1 LIETAL
7 ISASSR
13 ADETIFGRPLL
24 ERLILLCGRV
34 GIQRFIVETGSAKQ
48 ESTATALGS
57 LRHSPQVLLIDSFA
71 EALDPR
77 FKLDPST
84 PCIALS
90 GNLVLAGSHL
100 RRVLDDYSA
109 EPGRNLRVVSTDS
122 EHGGTIAIGPLGALL
137 NPTPDHLPET
147 IAATGALPFAL
158 NGRPTDRE
166 EAELRLARSVRAES
180 VETDALMARWFDRRL
195 SWRLSYRLA
204 RTRLTPNQITLA
216 NTALGFGC
224 AAMFASVS
232 YWIRL
237 LGALLFVVS
246 ITLDGVDGEVARL
259 RMIESKAGA
268 RLDVITDNL
277 VHIAVFI
284 GLMVGCFR
292 ASHSV
297 AYFYLLAMLIVGL
310 GACAVSVERALSM
323 TGEEAGS
330 WICAVERIT
339 GRDFAY
345 LLVLLALFDR
355 LAYFAWTAAF
365 GTYIFALSLWWMTS
379 RHLRRTSP
387 DKSGLRQTTS

>member
-1 LIETAL
+1 MLL
-7 ISASSR
+7 CSR
-13 ADETIFGRPLL
+13 A
-24 ERLILLCGRV
+24 
-34 GIQRFIVETGSAKQ
+34 GIRRFIIETGSQ
-48 ESTATALGS
+48 EQASTGTALGS
-57 LRHSPQVLLIDSFA
+57 FRDCPQVTLVDSFA
-71 EALDPR
+71 EALAPK
-77 FKLDPST
+77 FNLDQT
-84 PCIALS
+84 APCLALS
-90 GNLVLAGSHL
+90 GNLVLAGSQL
-100 RRVLDDYSA
+100 RRALDDYSA
-109 EPGRNLRVVSTDS
+109 RPGSNLRIVSTDG
-122 EHGGTIAIGPLGALL
+122 EHGGAIAIGSLGALL
-137 NPTPDHLPET
+137 NPTPDNPPVA
-147 IAATGALPFAL
+147 IATTGALPFAL
-158 NGRPTDRE
+158 NGRPTDRN

-237 LGALLFVVS
+237 LGALLFVAS

-268 RLDVITDNL
+268 RLDVTTDNL

-284 GLMVGCFR
+284 GLMVGCYR

-297 AYFYLLAMLIVGL
+297 AYFYLLAILLAGL
-310 GACAVSVERALSM
+310 AACAVSVERALSV
-323 TGEEAGS
+323 TGEEAAS
-330 WICAVERIT
+330 WIGAVERVT

-345 LLVLLALFDR
+345 LLVVLALFDR

-379 RHLRRTSP
+379 RYLRRTRP
-387 DKSGLRQTTS
+387 HKSGLRQTTS

>member
-1 LIETAL
+1 M
-7 ISASSR
+7 
-13 ADETIFGRPLL
+13 
-24 ERLILLCGRV
+24 LLCGRV
-34 GIQRFIVETGSAKQ
+34 GIRHFIVETGSAKQ
-48 ESTATALGS
+48 ESTAAALGS
-57 LRHSPQVLLIDSFA
+57 FRHSPQVVLVDSFA

-77 FKLDPST
+77 FKLDRST
-84 PCIALS
+84 PCLALS
-90 GNLVLAGSHL
+90 GNLVLAGSQL
-100 RRVLDDYSA
+100 RRALNDYSA
-109 EPGRNLRVVSTDS
+109 RPGRNLRVVSTDG
-122 EHGGTIAIGPLGALL
+122 EHGGTIAIGLLAALL
-137 NPTPDHLPET
+137 NPTRDDPPIT
-147 IAATGALPFAL
+147 IAAAGALPFAL
-158 NGRPTDRE
+158 NGRPTDRD

-180 VETDALMARWFDRRL
+180 IETDALMARWLDRRL

-237 LGALLFVVS
+237 LGALLFVAS

-284 GLMVGCFR
+284 GLMVGCYR

-297 AYFYLLAMLIVGL
+297 AYFYLLAILLVGL
-310 GACAVSVERALSM
+310 AACAVSVERALSV
-323 TGEEAGS
+323 TAEEAAG
-330 WICAVERIT
+330 WIGAVERIT

-345 LLVLLALFDR
+345 LLVVLALFDR

-365 GTYIFALSLWWMTS
+365 GSYIFALSLWWLTNRRRSHPEGNEAQTLSTS
-379 RHLRRTSP
+379 RINPNSP
-387 DKSGLRQTTS
+387 EKSS

>member
-1 LIETAL
+1 
-7 ISASSR
+7 
-13 ADETIFGRPLL
+13 
-24 ERLILLCGRV
+24 
-34 GIQRFIVETGSAKQ
+34 
-48 ESTATALGS
+48 
-57 LRHSPQVLLIDSFA
+57 
-71 EALDPR
+71 
-77 FKLDPST
+77 
-84 PCIALS
+84 
-90 GNLVLAGSHL
+90 
-100 RRVLDDYSA
+100 
-109 EPGRNLRVVSTDS
+109 
-122 EHGGTIAIGPLGALL
+122 
-137 NPTPDHLPET
+137 
-147 IAATGALPFAL
+147 
-158 NGRPTDRE
+158 
-166 EAELRLARSVRAES
+166 LRLARSVRAES

-259 RMIESKAGA
+259 RMTESKAGA

-284 GLMVGCFR
+284 GLMVGCYR

-297 AYFYLLAMLIVGL
+297 AYFYLLAVLLVGL
-310 GACAVSVERALSM
+310 AACAVSVERALSV
-323 TGEEAGS
+323 TGEEAAS
-330 WICAVERIT
+330 WIGAVERIT

-345 LLVLLALFDR
+345 LLVVLALFDR

-365 GTYIFALSLWWMTS
+365 GTYAFALSLWWMTS
-379 RHLRRTSP
+379 RHLKRAPRNEP
-387 DKSGLRQTTS
+387 NLRETTS

>member
-1 LIETAL
+1 MIETAL
-7 ISASSR
+7 ISALSR

-24 ERLILLCGRV
+24 ERLLLLCGRV
-34 GIQRFIVETGSAKQ
+34 GIRRFIVETGSEQHA
-48 ESTATALGS
+48 STAVALGS
-57 LRHSPQVLLIDSFA
+57 FRHSPQVILVDSFA

-77 FKLDPST
+77 FKLDRST

-90 GNLVLAGSHL
+90 GNLVLAGSQL
-100 RRVLDDYSA
+100 RRALDDYSA
-109 EPGRNLRVVSTDS
+109 RPGRNLRVVSTDG
-122 EHGGTIAIGPLGALL
+122 EHGGTIAIGLLGALL
-137 NPTPDHLPET
+137 NPTPDDPPVT

-158 NGRPTDRE
+158 NGRLTDRD

-232 YWIRL
+232 YWLRL

-259 RMIESKAGA
+259 RMVESKAGA

-284 GLMVGCFR
+284 GLMVGCYR
-292 ASHSV
+292 ASHSL
-297 AYFYLLAMLIVGL
+297 AYFYLLAILLAGL
-310 GACAVSVERALSM
+310 AACAVSVERALSV
-323 TGEEAGS
+323 TGEEAAS
-330 WICAVERIT
+330 WIGAVERVT

-345 LLVLLALFDR
+345 LLVVLALFDR
-355 LAYFAWTAAF
+355 LAYFAWAAAF
-365 GTYIFALSLWWMTS
+365 GSYVFALSLWWLTN
-379 RHLRRTSP
+379 RRRRRPEGNEAQTLSP
-387 DKSGLRQTTS
+387 S